1 MIQVVLMEDYLDHA
15 KSLASVKELASK
27 TKLTIYTDRASSEDE
42 LIARLGQAE
51 IVITIRDRVMF
62 TSDVLARASHLKLLS
77 VCGPRLRPHVD
88 LDAAT
93 REGILVCKPQA
104 TNVTQTIHHATAELV
119 WSLILGLVKKT
130 VQNHSAMQQGAWQTG
145 LGSGLYGKTMG
156 VIGLGRVGLPV
167 AQIGN
172 AMGMR
177 VLAWSPNLNAQKAAA
192 VGVQAVSFD
201 QLLSQ
206 SDVISLNAN
215 LTDKSRC
222 MINQQAIAKM
232 KYGVYLVNTARGD
245 IVDETA
251 LQQALDSGHVAGAGL
266 DVFWQEPL
274 PVQSWVRNH
283 PCVLMQPHMGGFTN
297 EGYEWLIE
305 PAVNN
310 VLAYLN
316 GDPKEMA
323 NPQVFGR

>member
-1 MIQVVLMEDYLDHA
+1 
-15 KSLASVKELASK
+15 
-27 TKLTIYTDRASSEDE
+27 
-42 LIARLGQAE
+42 
-51 IVITIRDRVMF
+51 
-62 TSDVLARASHLKLLS
+62 
-77 VCGPRLRPHVD
+77 
-88 LDAAT
+88 
-93 REGILVCKPQA
+93 
-104 TNVTQTIHHATAELV
+104 
-119 WSLILGLVKKT
+119 
-130 VQNHSAMQQGAWQTG
+130 
-145 LGSGLYGKTMG
+145 
-156 VIGLGRVGLPV
+156 
-167 AQIGN
+167 
-172 AMGMR
+172 
-177 VLAWSPNLNAQKAAA
+177 
-192 VGVQAVSFD
+192 
-201 QLLSQ
+201 
-206 SDVISLNAN
+206 
-215 LTDKSRC
+215 

-310 VLAYLN
+310 VLAYPN